1 MINKNY
7 IKSLLVILF
16 FLLSSGAASAQGVT
30 LDNTP
35 PVISNI
41 DIYMTSAVNVS
52 VTWRTDEISTS
63 VVRYGVTSDYGYF
76 GYAENDTNHIINL
89 DDLDE
94 GKEYFF
100 EIISADESGNISMVS
115 NISFSMKDFCAFPP
129 ATNFFTTEP
138 GINSVNLVWET
149 DIVSSYALEY
159 GRNGEGPTEQI
170 NYGQFLKK
178 HSLLIEG
185 LETSREHFVT
195 IVSTNELG
203 LSGES
208 ETYYFK
214 TLDDGTGGGST
225 GDDGGSDEEQI
236 PSGGGGGHSHAVE
249 EVKEAPCE
257 DDVTAPVKVT
267 DLASPNKVQNI
278 KAVSLDGVIAL
289 NWSLP
294 TNKDYSKVKIIRNGK
309 NYPKDLNDGVVVY
322 DGIGETVNDTNLT
335 NGKTYYY
342 AVYSYNSANNFIEPV
357 LFSFAPYN
365 ESRHIHVLNVSDF
378 NLYDFS
384 DILKNNLKL
393 GDKSDE
399 VGHLQELLAIDPNVY
414 SEGLITNY
422 FGPLT
427 EKAVKKIQEKFE
439 LPISGQLDEKTRES
453 VISNSVKQKIIE
465 RSDIPEISFLVS
477 NISLRMKGENVS
489 YLQKYLISKGF
500 LKEGLATGY
509 FGEMTRLSVVDFQL
523 KNNITPASGFV
534 GPKTRAKILEDIKIT
549 DYLK

>member
-16 FLLSSGAASAQGVT
+16 FLLSSGSASAQGVT

-63 VVRYGVTSDYGYF
+63 VVRYGVTPDYGYF
-76 GYAENDTNHIINL
+76 GYGENTTNHIINL

-115 NISFSMKDFCAFPP
+115 NISFSMEDFCAFPP

-159 GRNGEGPTEQI
+159 GRNGEGPIEQI
-170 NYGQFLKK
+170 NHDEFLKK

-185 LETSREHFVT
+185 LEVSREHFVT

-214 TLDDGTGGGST
+214 TLDDGSGGGST
-225 GDDGGSDEEQI
+225 GDDGGNDEEQV
-236 PSGGGGGHSHAVE
+236 PSGGGGGHSHAME

-257 DDVTAPVKVT
+257 DDVTEPIKVT

-453 VISNSVKQKIIE
+453 IISNSVKQKIIE
-465 RSDIPEISFLVS
+465 RSDIPEISFLIS

-500 LKEGLATGY
+500 LKEGFATGY

-523 KNNITPASGFV
+523 KNNIIPASGFV